1 MKKSIL
7 YFFIF
12 FLLPYLFSSCKDD
25 GPLGLDDKINT
36 ASFDPVNKTFIV
48 TYSNGEE
55 EILEAILNTSYS
67 PTRATVTLKN
77 GTQLSVNDA
86 SEAGEI
92 IFSGKGNYQSAT
104 YDPNT
109 SSFTIIYDSGF
120 KEVLKAILID
130 DLDESFAIR
139 DLADGS
145 FLLFNIS
152 NPTESVQR
160 FTRKGVLVSA
170 SYNNQENNKFFTL
183 RYDSGYRVSVEAFID
198 NSTNPVSAYITLI
211 DGTFI
216 YIDDATK
223 SGEAVVDTTIQPVSG
238 NNYVNEW
245 IYENML
251 VYYLWNYKLPENPNF
266 SLYPDD
272 FFYSL
277 LNKYSISN
285 PEGDRFSWI
294 QEDYVELLNDLSGVS
309 SDEIGFE
316 YIFAWAD
323 QAKTHYY
330 ALVLYPKQGTDA
342 EAKGIDRGRFITKID
357 GQNITPQ
364 NYETLFGG
372 TGTKKLSMADWS
384 YNPAESTYYLQDSG
398 DVTIQMHSNYA
409 ENPVY
414 KDSVYSINNKKIGYL
429 VYNFFARDRGDDSY
443 DYDKLLMSRLDALKA
458 QGANEMVLDLR
469 YNSGGAVSSAIALA
483 SALVKNRSTSN
494 VLTTS
499 QYNSIV
505 HNSLL
510 KEYGANYNKDYF
522 ISQIDTAKTDDE
534 GNVIEWV
541 KVTDVPSLNLP
552 RLFILTSGWTASAS
566 EFVINGLR
574 PYMDVILIGETTY
587 GKNVGSISI
596 YEENDPKN
604 KWGMQ
609 PIVVKYFNSKGES
622 DFTAGFTPNYEIDEF
637 ADLFLYDFG
646 NTNDPLLGKAISL
659 ITGQTLST
667 RASAISTP
675 FRSSQVDERTS
686 IKLRHNRHRFE
697 MNDDV
702 RGEEIRKL
710 IKK

>member
-1 MKKSIL
+1 
-7 YFFIF
+7 
-12 FLLPYLFSSCKDD
+12 
-25 GPLGLDDKINT
+25 
-36 ASFDPVNKTFIV
+36 
-48 TYSNGEE
+48 
-55 EILEAILNTSYS
+55 
-67 PTRATVTLKN
+67 
-77 GTQLSVNDA
+77 
-86 SEAGEI
+86 
-92 IFSGKGNYQSAT
+92 
-104 YDPNT
+104 
-109 SSFTIIYDSGF
+109 
-120 KEVLKAILID
+120 
-130 DLDESFAIR
+130 
-139 DLADGS
+139 
-145 FLLFNIS
+145 
-152 NPTESVQR
+152 
-160 FTRKGVLVSA
+160 
-170 SYNNQENNKFFTL
+170 
-183 RYDSGYRVSVEAFID
+183 
-198 NSTNPVSAYITLI
+198 
-211 DGTFI
+211 
-216 YIDDATK
+216 
-223 SGEAVVDTTIQPVSG
+223 
-238 NNYVNEW
+238 
-245 IYENML
+245 
-251 VYYLWNYKLPENPNF
+251 
-266 SLYPDD
+266 
-272 FFYSL
+272 
-277 LNKYSISN
+277 
-285 PEGDRFSWI
+285 
-294 QEDYVELLNDLSGVS
+294 VELLNDLSGVS

-342 EAKGIDRGRFITKID
+342 EAKGIDRGRFITKINE
-357 GQNITPQ
+357 QNITPQ
-364 NYETLFGG
+364 NYKELFSG
-372 TGTKKLSMADWS
+372 TGTKRLSMADWV
-384 YNPAESTYYLQDSG
+384 YYPNEQRFYLQDSG

-522 ISQIDTAKTDDE
+522 IDKIDGTTISIPA
-534 GNVIEWV
+534 
-541 KVTDVPSLNLP
+541 LNLP
-552 RLFILTSGWTASAS
+552 RLYVLTSGWTASAS

-622 DFTAGFTPNYEIDEF
+622 DFTAGFTPNYEVDEF

-702 RGEEIRKL
+702 RGEEIRNL